1 MIPASSSNGRSL
13 LITDAAVLL
22 GVSRRTVYY
31 RIRQG
36 RLDTVRTMGGSQRV
50 LLASIEQL
58 LHQERHAAVDE
69 RCRAARSAASQPEAL
84 TFEIEPLA

>member
-1 MIPASSSNGRSL
+1 MDAGFKGTLRSL
-13 LITDAAVLL
+13 LIEDAAVLL

-50 LLASIEQL
+50 LLASIERLLLQRRQL
-58 LHQERHAAVDE
+58 TLVAPNNGQTQA
-69 RCRAARSAASQPEAL
+69 QPA
-84 TFEIEPLA
+84 TGQDAGA

>member
-36 RLDTVRTMGGSQRV
+36 RLDTVRTIGGSQRV

-58 LHQERHAAVDE
+58 LHQERHAALDE
-69 RCRAARSAASQPEAL
+69 RCQCRALSGVTARGADV
-84 TFEIEPLA
+84 